1 MKSHQIRNRTFVY
14 TNQSGAALAVVLVLL
29 LVMTLLGTAVLRNTL
44 LDERMSGNLYDRNL
58 AFQAAESGLREA
70 EQRIQDIQI
79 ATNDV
84 AKQFPSTGCSEGLCA
99 RPTGLTTDRWIDP
112 AFDGWRDATV
122 VLQKMDASPEYFIE
136 SMGEAP
142 AWPLCDRE
150 IPQHPQCMKQRFR
163 ITASNQSAG
172 RARVMLQTNYSV
184 K

>member
-70 EQRIQDIQI
+70 EEILADIGA
-79 ATNDV
+79 ATGD
-84 AKQFPSTGCSEGLCA
+84 AASAFPSAGCTNGLCA
-99 RPTGLTTDRWIDP
+99 RPTGLTVDRWSDKNF
-112 AFDGWRDATV
+112 AGWHKATV
-122 VLQKMDASPEYFIE
+122 LLAKNDAHPEYFIE

-150 IPQHPQCMKQRFR
+150 VPQHPQCMKQRFR
-163 ITASNQSAG
+163 ITARNQSAG

>member
-1 MKSHQIRNRTFVY
+1 MKSHRLLHRNHALTG
-14 TNQSGAALAVVLVLL
+14 QSGAALAVVLVLL

-70 EQRIQDIQI
+70 EQRLQSLQTAKTDAI
-79 ATNDV
+79 A
-84 AKQFPSTGCSEGLCA
+84 KFPSAGCSEGLCA
-99 RPTGLTTDRWIDP
+99 RPTALTTDRWRD
-112 AFDGWRDATV
+112 AGFKGWRDATV
-122 VLQKMDASPEYFIE
+122 KLEKMGASPQYFIE
-136 SMGEAP
+136 AMGEAP

-163 ITASNQSAG
+163 ITSRNQSAG

-184 K
+184 Q